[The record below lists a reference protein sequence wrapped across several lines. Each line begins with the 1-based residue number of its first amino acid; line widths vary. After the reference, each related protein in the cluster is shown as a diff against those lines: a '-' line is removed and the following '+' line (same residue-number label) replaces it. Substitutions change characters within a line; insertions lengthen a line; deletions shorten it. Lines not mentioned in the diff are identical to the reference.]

1 MTSNT
6 TVGGTLDV
14 TGATGIDGDFDIA
27 NNKFTV
33 ASSSGNTIVAG
44 TLAVNAG
51 SGTGLG
57 VTSNATVGGTLDVTG
72 LSTLEAGAKILDNQT
87 LTLGSDND
95 ITIKYD
101 ETENDSLEFAANL
114 DGQDLGMVFKADQGG
129 DNGDTRQI

>member
-33 ASSSGNTIVAG
+33 ASASGNTVVAG

-51 SGTGLG
+51 GTGLS
-57 VTSNATVGGTLDVTG
+57 VTSNATVGGTLGVTG
-72 LSTLEAGAKILDNQT
+72 LCTLTAGAKILDNQT

-95 ITIKYD
+95 ITI
-101 ETENDSLEFAANL
+101 N
-114 DGQDLGMVFKADQGG
+114 
-129 DNGDTRQI
+129 